1 MSTTWVTKYGVR
13 RVRVELPT
21 LEDALFAAEG
31 LTPDTTEQINI
42 AAALMQLPV
51 EKARAEAERILK
63 NRPASQPTV
72 RETIRGGRRPASR
85 VVVERRSPRRIQRD
99 SPR

>member
-31 LTPDTTEQINI
+31 LTSDANEQIRI
-42 AAALMQLPV
+42 AADLMQVPV
-51 EKARAEAERILK
+51 SECQAEAERLLK
-63 NRPASQPTV
+63 SRATRPQ
-72 RETIRGGRRPASR
+72 TIRGHRSLSS
-85 VVVERRSPRRIQRD
+85 VVVERRAPRRIMREP
-99 SPR
+99 PRRTA